1 MDNLTLTL
9 NRELSFAVPDG
20 FHVMDESER
29 AKLSFLGKGPGE
41 CITDPDRNVIISFGW
56 KSAGLAALLLSAK
69 DAAKQVESDI
79 RKPMRSYGYHAD
91 GFLSRAVG
99 GETAEGFSY
108 DYEAQG
114 IRMSAESCVVKHGK
128 VFYYLHI
135 YTREEYKDENLKLWS
150 ELLSTAKWS

>member
-1 MDNLTLTL
+1 M
-9 NRELSFAVPDG
+9 
-20 FHVMDESER
+20 HH
-29 AKLSFLGKGPGE
+29 GPGPA
-41 CITDPDRNVIISFGW
+41 CNH
-56 KSAGLAALLLSAK
+56 L
-69 DAAKQVESDI
+69 
-79 RKPMRSYGYHAD
+79 D